1 MNDLSVK
8 CLIALSVTLL
18 LGAAAGGAQ
27 TTTAPKSDKRVLEKT
42 PDTTTPAAAPLPL
55 TQCATCKHAV
65 PEEVQTSSRDAV
77 TLYGPPDGKGA
88 AVEYQLYVRTKPGA
102 AWELAARGEIAKP
115 GEQHPHCF
123 ANSEQIMVLVWCA
136 TPFGSMAEF
145 SDTCK

>member
-8 CLIALSVTLL
+8 CLIALSVALL
-18 LGAAAGGAQ
+18 LGAAAGSAQ
-27 TTTAPKSDKRVLEKT
+27 TTTAPKSDKRALEKT

-65 PEEVQTSSRDAV
+65 PEEVQTSSKDAV

-88 AVEYQLYVRTKPGA
+88 AVEYQLYVRMKPGA